1 MFSLNPYV
9 VIGAFGLVCVLAI
22 FGLVK
27 LFRIFNSPDG
37 ERILRMRTQGPY
49 VPLSAEESA
58 KKKPSPE

>member
-9 VIGAFGLVCVLAI
+9 VAGAFGLVCVLAI

-27 LFRIFNSPDG
+27 LFRVFDSPDG

-49 VPLSAEESA
+49 VPLNA
-58 KKKPSPE
+58 KDSVNKKPSSE